1 MEYGDS
7 NSAKELAIF
16 SGIFY
21 LSLYSSYVSS
31 LNTGNEDFL
40 KLAVQDFNIW
50 ISLCSFN
57 YLDNMTGIFLK
68 FLL

>member
-40 KLAVQDFNIW
+40 KLAVQDFNI
-50 ISLCSFN
+50 
-57 YLDNMTGIFLK
+57 
-68 FLL
+68 